1 MTSRITKNELVAINA
16 TLAAEN
22 AALRAQL
29 SVANVD
35 LGTSG
40 QRTNA
45 QLRKLHPVAATEECR
60 EHEYDS
66 VAEAMSNCRKL
77 VAWDTARRYM
87 FVVRGNKVIC
97 KIRAAH

>member
-1 MTSRITKNELVAINA
+1 MNSRITKNELVAINA

-29 SVANVD
+29 SVANATPPKV
-35 LGTSG
+35 T
-40 QRTNA
+40 
-45 QLRKLHPVAATEECR
+45 HVAEECR

-77 VAWDTARRYM
+77 VAWDTERRYM

-97 KIRAAH
+97 KIRATH